1 MPTFCIHCVK
11 SFPVRI
17 FLVRIFRH
25 SDWMRTRN
33 TDQKNSEYEN
43 FLHSDCFNAF
53 QQSETNPNDWGRE
66 LLRLL
71 TFTDII
77 KGFYNFIIN
86 IVASKELRYGL
97 IPTPSIWIYVFLFK
111 LEKNVMLPIA
121 TDILPLQFFLQLL
134 IIATFYFL
142 FTKFKL
148 EKNVVLPFATDIVP
162 LQFFCS
168 YSSLQLFTYCSQNVS
183 FQVILTLYAPIP
195 QNGHTHSNNSSA
207 ICQWIVWMCL
217 TILWVWRLKD

>member
-1 MPTFCIHCVK
+1 
-11 SFPVRI
+11 
-17 FLVRIFRH
+17 
-25 SDWMRTRN
+25 
-33 TDQKNSEYEN
+33 
-43 FLHSDCFNAF
+43 
-53 QQSETNPNDWGRE
+53 
-66 LLRLL
+66 
-71 TFTDII
+71 
-77 KGFYNFIIN
+77 
-86 IVASKELRYGL
+86 
-97 IPTPSIWIYVFLFK
+97 
-111 LEKNVMLPIA
+111 MLPIA

-162 LQFFCS
+162 LQFFSS

-207 ICQWIVWMCL
+207 ICQ
-217 TILWVWRLKD
+217 